1 MKKILC
7 LFGAMTLVLA
17 SCSSD
22 NSSDVS
28 NDILLKKMI
37 STDKNGNVRT
47 TNYTYDGNKIVSS
60 IDDSGDSNMF
70 FTYTGDLI
78 TKIEFKFPDGTVE
91 QIDTYTYDSK
101 KRLVKFNRSEADGEH
116 YEETYTHNDD
126 GSINVYV
133 DDHENGKITF
143 LNGEVSKVTSSNS
156 PSHSYTY
163 DSKKNVQINVLG
175 QSNIAY
181 AEGNISGISHNVI
194 SSIDLVDENYS
205 DFMMYEYDAN
215 DFPIKII
222 TKDNNDEIISTDL
235 LFY

>member
-1 MKKILC
+1 M
-7 LFGAMTLVLA
+7 
-17 SCSSD
+17 
-22 NSSDVS
+22 
-28 NDILLKKMI
+28 
-37 STDKNGNVRT
+37 
-47 TNYTYDGNKIVSS
+47 
-60 IDDSGDSNMF
+60 
-70 FTYTGDLI
+70 
-78 TKIEFKFPDGTVE
+78 
-91 QIDTYTYDSK
+91 
-101 KRLVKFNRSEADGEH
+101 KFNRSEADGEH

-163 DSKKNVQINVLG
+163 DNKNNVQINVLG

-181 AEGNISGISHNVI
+181 AEGNISGILHNVI
-194 SSIDLVDENYS
+194 SSIDLVNENYS